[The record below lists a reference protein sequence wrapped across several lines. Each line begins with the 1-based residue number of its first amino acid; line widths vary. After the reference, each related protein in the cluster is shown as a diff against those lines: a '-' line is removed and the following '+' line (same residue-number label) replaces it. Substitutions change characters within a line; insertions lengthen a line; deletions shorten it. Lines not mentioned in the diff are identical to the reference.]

1 MKKNKHLKFQQ
12 QGLFGT
18 ELNCADVENLPLI
31 FNAKPE
37 EIEVL
42 APGTVYKP
50 LLLSPD
56 ERQLN
61 IQGVGP
67 GALDRNEEKFVRDLI
82 RYLYPTGD
90 YPKSE
95 KTPLLWQG
103 KHVWL
108 KRNIDKEPGSFRLRV
123 DDSDWF
129 YPDFIVWIM
138 DYKTRTQTFGFVDPK
153 GLALGTSEGWGN
165 YKIVS
170 TLYMPHVIEQ
180 KMEGLPL
187 VWEGEQWTFRV
198 RGVLISTTSL
208 LGLTQQAKFSI
219 FDESGKDIPPDE
231 ADFNRARIV
240 FPTMNTSYIETVL
253 KLLTEDNELDGL
265 LNHVARI
272 YHTPKTFT
280 PNCEADYDLALR
292 HVEAKEGEANF
303 IAEIV
308 KDYLKPNAKGKF
320 GANAQRQTRL
330 KLMDY
335 AKTGFF
341 GLGEEKVPFFRD
353 HPSPCEELWQRFSAM
368 GSDKLSVLKA

>member
-1 MKKNKHLKFQQ
+1 M
-12 QGLFGT
+12 FGT
-18 ELNCADVENLPLI
+18 ELNCPDVANLPLI
-31 FNAKPE
+31 IDARPG

-42 APGTVYKP
+42 APGSVYKP

-61 IQGVGP
+61 IQGIGP
-67 GALDRNEEKFVRDLI
+67 GALDRNEEMFVRDLI
-82 RYLYPTGD
+82 RYLYPCAD
-90 YPKSE
+90 HPKSE
-95 KTPLLWQG
+95 KTALEWQG

-108 KRNIDKEPGSFRLRV
+108 KRNIEKEPGSFRLRV

-138 DYKTRTQTFGFVDPK
+138 DYATRTQTFGFVDPK
-153 GLALGTSEGWGN
+153 GLALGASEGWGN

-219 FDESGKDIPPDE
+219 FNESGKDIQPDE

-253 KLLTEDNELDGL
+253 NLLTEDNELDGL
-265 LNHVARI
+265 LRNVARI
-272 YHTPKTFT
+272 CHARQTFT
-280 PNCEADYDLALR
+280 PNSEADYDLALR
-292 HVEAKEGEANF
+292 QSTASDGEAKQV
-303 IAEIV
+303 AEIV
-308 KDYLKPNAKGKF
+308 KDYLQPDANGNF
-320 GANAQRQTRL
+320 GANVQSQARL

-335 AKTGFF
+335 AKTGFL
-341 GLGEEKVPFFRD
+341 GLGEEKVHYFRD
-353 HPSPCEELWQRFSAM
+353 HPTPCQELWTR
-368 GSDKLSVLKA
+368 KNNR